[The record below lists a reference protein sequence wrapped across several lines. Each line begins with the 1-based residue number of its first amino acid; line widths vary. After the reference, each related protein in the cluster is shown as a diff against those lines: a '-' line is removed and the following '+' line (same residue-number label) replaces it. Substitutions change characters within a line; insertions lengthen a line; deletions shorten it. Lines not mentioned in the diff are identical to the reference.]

1 MLPNGKKEILLID
14 DEVGFTRL
22 LKMNLERSGAYDVTI
37 LNEPL
42 SAIDVVLEKRPD
54 LIILDMVMP
63 GIDGGELSGKLRSIP
78 ELNDIP
84 VIFLTALVGKND
96 DAKNSVSQHGDR
108 TLIAKPVDLRVL
120 LEVIEKAIT

>member
-108 TLIAKPVDLRVL
+108 TLIAKHQHEAETGRR
-120 LEVIEKAIT
+120 IHIN